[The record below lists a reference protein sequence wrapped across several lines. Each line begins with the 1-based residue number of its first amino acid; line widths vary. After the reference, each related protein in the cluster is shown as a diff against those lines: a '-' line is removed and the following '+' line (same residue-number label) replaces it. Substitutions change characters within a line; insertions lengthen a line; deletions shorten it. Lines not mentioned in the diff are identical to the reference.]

1 MRCPGCLLPILFT
14 LAHANTFKVFH
25 NTFDPAVFG
34 TTGGAHLN
42 ATGDGYVDALSI
54 CIRFQVHYT
63 TAHLNMTYCQFLQVI
78 FVHFQFANLAGN
90 DDKWRWRSV
99 VYRIYDVKTNRK
111 LLEATAG
118 MYISLFLFGYPVA
131 KNTYSGYILDDN
143 GEYSIYKP
151 RQWNHL
157 CFAWSSKGKS
167 KVVLVNNETS
177 CINVHISEIR

>member
-1 MRCPGCLLPILFT
+1 M
-14 LAHANTFKVFH
+14 
-25 NTFDPAVFG
+25 
-34 TTGGAHLN
+34 
-42 ATGDGYVDALSI
+42 
-54 CIRFQVHYT
+54 
-63 TAHLNMTYCQFLQVI
+63 
-78 FVHFQFANLAGN
+78 
-90 DDKWRWRSV
+90 

-157 CFAWSSKGKS
+157 CFAWSSRGKS
-167 KVVLVNNETS
+167 KVVLVSNVPR
-177 CINVHISEIR
+177 CINVNESRKMRIYQSFPK